1 MTTTKDTDREQ
12 FFYKDLE
19 EIPEPISKILSEYS
33 GISKDK
39 QKEHILNVRDRA
51 YQSHPYPCLG
61 RFRFLELDLSSYPLY
76 ETYVLPSL
84 RKGSQGDAI
93 FLDLGT
99 CLGQDIRK
107 LIYDGAD
114 PTRLYGSDIVSDYID
129 SGYELF
135 RDEAKL
141 SRDNF
146 ICPADLF
153 DTSKENTLRRL
164 YDKVDILHATAVFH
178 LFAGEQQ
185 AEVARQCLRLVKKES
200 GSRTLV
206 LGGQAGN
213 VDAQESVRGD
223 GTKMYRHNGDS
234 WEKLWQE
241 IRGES
246 EFRDKVKSVNVEV
259 RMEDWTR
266 WKSNQGDSTIRQKF
280 IGQIENGFR
289 WMVWQ
294 VWVQC

>member
-1 MTTTKDTDREQ
+1 MADATKTDREQ
-12 FFYKDLE
+12 FFYEDLE
-19 EIPEPISKILSEYS
+19 LIPEPVSIILEQYS

-39 QKEHILNVRDRA
+39 QKEHILSVRNRA
-51 YQSHPYPCLG
+51 YRSRPYPCLG

-76 ETYVLPSL
+76 KTHVLPSL
-84 RKGSQGDAI
+84 RPGSQTDAI

-107 LIYDGAD
+107 LVYDGAD
-114 PTRLYGSDIVSDYID
+114 PTRLYGSDIVAEYID

-135 RDEAKL
+135 KDEEKIP
-141 SRDNF
+141 RDNF

-153 DTSKENTLRRL
+153 DTSQENQLRKL

-178 LFAGEQQ
+178 LFSGERQ
-185 AEVARQCLRLVKKES
+185 AEVARQCLRLVKKNP
-200 GSRTLV
+200 GSRSLI

-213 VDAQESVRGD
+213 VEAQESERKD
-223 GTKMYRHNGDS
+223 GTKMYRHNGES
-234 WEKLWQE
+234 WKKLWQQICAE
-241 IRGES
+241 A
-246 EFRDKVKSVNVEV
+246 EFGDKVKGVDVET

-266 WKSNQGDSTIRQKF
+266 WKSYQGEDGSRQKV
-280 IGQIENGFR
+280 IGRVEDGFR

-294 VWVQC
+294 IWVRF